1 MTDHLLSQSRELVL
15 SVQGRNKLLPGGR
28 CLAMSQRTLVFGTV
42 FCESR
47 EGGGDNFILRALIF
61 LGGDLM
67 PLNEYT
73 HLESL

>member
-15 SVQGRNKLLPGGR
+15 SVQGRNKPLPGGR

-47 EGGGDNFILRALIF
+47 EGGWG
-61 LGGDLM
+61 
-67 PLNEYT
+67 
-73 HLESL
+73 

>member
-1 MTDHLLSQSRELVL
+1 MTDHLLSQSRVLGL
-15 SVQGRNKLLPGGR
+15 SVQGENKPFPGGR

-47 EGGGDNFILRALIF
+47 QWGGANFVLRALIF

-67 PLNEYT
+67 PLNKYI